1 MLYYGDVMVS
11 VAPARRPPASPHQAA
26 ARRLNLQPQQG
37 QQPSCCAV
45 LSCVDLR
52 ACMIITRLPA
62 SLAHCSTT
70 PAAPAPQP
78 EDDRKEH
85 SLLQQDVRYSSWEK
99 ITDEKEEQ
107 V

>member
-1 MLYYGDVMVS
+1 MKMLYYGSVMVS

-62 SLAHCSTT
+62 SLSHRSTT
-70 PAAPAPQP
+70 PAAPAPQLVWAYSLVSA
-78 EDDRKEH
+78 RTSLQHRLCCSSKEG
-85 SLLQQDVRYSSWEK
+85 
-99 ITDEKEEQ
+99 
-107 V
+107 